1 MHFTDTFKQIMKL
14 PRWSLLLV
22 LINVLRSSLSVVDL
36 ETLSSSGQFGNC
48 SH

>member
-36 ETLSSSGQFGNC
+36 ETLPSSGQFGNC